1 MLVFAFYQYNK
12 APVFFNQTQV
22 DHAKDTEYKDSLI
35 ALEKQYDQIV
45 FTGDQ
50 IQINAIKK
58 QYKDVIKKALP
69 LQEVNDTNYIFLR
82 FVIDYLPQGL
92 IGLLIAVIVLAGWG
106 SIAAALNALAS
117 CTVVDIHKKFI
128 NQELTER
135 QDYSISKLY
144 TLGWGIFCIV
154 IAQFAGT
161 IGNSLI
167 EAVNVVGSVFY
178 GVILGIFLI
187 AFWLKKI
194 GGHSIFYAAIVAQI
208 LVIFIYSWDV
218 ISFLWLIPIG
228 IALVIIIS
236 FIFQLFFKEE
246 KNKSAIPL

>member
-1 MLVFAFYQYNK
+1 MK
-12 APVFFNQTQV
+12 
-22 DHAKDTEYKDSLI
+22 
-35 ALEKQYDQIV
+35 KQYEQIV
-45 FTGDQ
+45 FTRDQ
-50 IQINAIKK
+50 TQITTVKK

-82 FVIDYLPQGL
+82 FVVDYLPRGL
-92 IGLLIAVIVLAGWG
+92 IGLLIAVIFLAGWG

-117 CTVVDIHKKFI
+117 CSVVDIHKKFI
-128 NQELTER
+128 NRGLTET

-144 TLGWGIFCIV
+144 TLAWGIFCIV

-167 EAVNVVGSVFY
+167 EAVNIVGSVFY

-194 GGHSIFYAAIVAQI
+194 SGNSTFYAAIIAQI
-208 LVIFIYSWDV
+208 LVILIYRWDV

-228 IALVIIIS
+228 VMLVIIIS
-236 FIFQLFFKEE
+236 FIFQLFLKR
-246 KNKSAIPL
+246 KK